1 VHPYSSKSMKT
12 PRRLSRASSILFQ
25 VRIATA
31 GMLFILGAATFSV
44 AVLGAAGGG
53 SGTTQPNANADSFTK
68 GPTVDTSSVIVQ
80 LKGDPLSTYVKT
92 KPAPGKKIDFNSTS
106 VKSYRAQLSAL
117 RNDFKKWLQTY
128 APKAQITG
136 QYDISLNAVAVRL
149 NGTDKSTIE
158 QAPQAASVQYEGIYT
173 PNVTDPDLT
182 LIDAFS
188 AWGGGGGAN
197 AGKKSGFGNARV
209 KVGIIDTGIDVTH
222 PCFNDAG
229 FPATPQQGPSS
240 LTNNKVIVAKV
251 FNNKAANL
259 GLTPA
264 AVQDHGTH
272 VAGTVGCDYG
282 LTNSSTIVDGV
293 TVGYGVLGV
302 APAAQLGN
310 YNVFPGDVSNARSED
325 ILNALEAAYADG
337 MDIVNMSLGGG
348 PGKNNAGL
356 TAVGN
361 QDLLTMAVDDLDQA
375 GMISAV
381 AAGNSGP
388 GFFTVESP
396 GSAARALT
404 AGAVTVGHFIG
415 VQVTDNTNAA
425 TFAAAV
431 GQFGPTA
438 DVTGSLTAN
447 LGTFCTA
454 TGSLT
459 GQIALIDRGTC
470 TFSTKIR
477 NAQTAGAVGAVIVNN
492 VFGPPVSMG
501 QDGTA
506 NQPTVPGVMVSK
518 SDRTSL
524 NGRTGHSFTIHST
537 KTYVQNV
544 PADND
549 YLAGFSSRGPTDV
562 DFRVKPDVTAP
573 GVNVLSSIPRSF
585 CGGSADCWAFFQG
598 TSMATPH
605 LAGSAAVVLGQRPSL
620 ASWQVR
626 SAIVNT
632 ADSSVKNPSDGTS
645 LTDVNAVGTGRENLN
660 SAVNA
665 TVALDPV
672 SVSFSSVPSIS
683 GITKTFNVT
692 LTNLGGGAA
701 TFSLSIAN
709 TTGTGVTYSVTPS
722 VPIAAG
728 GTGTATVT
736 MSAAKGSSLGFHQAT
751 LNISGGGGSAHAA
764 VFTYIK

>member
-1 VHPYSSKSMKT
+1 MPKFRKLPLIKTMKKI
-12 PRRLSRASSILFQ
+12 LAVFLISSSIALS
-25 VRIATA
+25 VIA
-31 GMLFILGAATFSV
+31 LGV
-44 AVLGAAGGG
+44 GG
-53 SGTTQPNANADSFTK
+53 SATTGPNASADSFTK

-80 LKGDPLSTYVKT
+80 LKGDPLSTYPAT
-92 KPAPGKKIDFNSTS
+92 KPAPGKKIDFNSNT
-106 VKSYRAQLSAL
+106 VKSYRAQLSAE
-117 RNDFKKWLQTY
+117 RNDFKKWLQAN
-128 APKAQITG
+128 APNAKITS
-136 QYDISLNAVAVRL
+136 QYDISLNAVAVQL
-149 NGTDKSTIE
+149 NGTPKSTIE
-158 QAPQAASVQYEGIYT
+158 QAPQAQHVEYEGIYT

-188 AWGGGGGAN
+188 AWGGGGGAD
-197 AGKKSGFGNARV
+197 AGKISGAGNARI

-222 PCFNDAG
+222 PCFNDTG
-229 FPATPQQGPSS
+229 FPVTTQQGPSA

-251 FNNKAANL
+251 FNNKANVQ

-302 APAAQLGN
+302 APGAQLGN
-310 YNVFPGDVSNARSED
+310 YNVFPGEVGSARSED
-325 ILNALEAAYADG
+325 ILNALEAAFVDG

-348 PGKNNAGL
+348 SSG
-356 TAVGN
+356 T

-404 AGAVTVGHFIG
+404 AGAVTVGHYIG

-431 GQFGPTA
+431 GQFGPSA
-438 DVTGSLTAN
+438 DATGALTAN
-447 LGTFCTA
+447 LGTYCTTPTA
-454 TGSLT
+454 GSQS
-459 GQIALIDRGTC
+459 GKIALINRGTC

-477 NAQTAGAVGAVIVNN
+477 NAQTAGAVGAIIENN
-492 VFGPPVSMG
+492 VFGPPISMA

-506 NQPTVPGVMVSK
+506 NQPTIPGVMVSK
-518 SDRTSL
+518 SDKASL
-524 NGRTGHSFTIHST
+524 DGRTGDSFTIHST

-549 YLAGFSSRGPTDV
+549 FLAGFSSRGPTDV
-562 DFRVKPDVTAP
+562 DFRVKPDVTSP
-573 GVNVLSSIPRSF
+573 GVNVLSSIPSAF
-585 CGGSADCWAFFQG
+585 CASAPCWAFFQG

-632 ADSSVKNPSDGTS
+632 ADTTVKDPATGV
-645 LTDVNAVGTGRENLN
+645 LTTTVNSVGTGRENLN
-660 SAVNA
+660 SAVHA
-665 TVALDPV
+665 KVALDPV
-672 SVSFSSVPSIS
+672 SVSFGAVPSIS

-692 LTNLGGGAA
+692 LTNLDSSSHL
-701 TFSLSIAN
+701 FSLSIAN
-709 TTGTGVTYSVTPS
+709 TTGTGVSYSVTPS
-722 VPIAAG
+722 VTLAAG
-728 GTGTATVT
+728 ASGTATVT
-736 MSAAKGSSLGFHQAT
+736 MTAAKASSLGFHQAT
-751 LNISGGGGSAHAA
+751 LNVSDGGTLAHAA
-764 VFTYIK
+764 VFTFIKQ